1 MAAAFSSRPT
11 HQQCCRIQ
19 SIDLLRALAQ
29 LLDLGVFKR
38 GKQVMSIK
46 QSLIWCGVWAG
57 LAMLFNVGV
66 FLFHPRGTD
75 AGLEFFT
82 GYVTEQLLSVDN
94 IFVFLLLFGYFNVP
108 RVYQHKVLFWG
119 VLGAVIFRAIFVL
132 GGLALMSRFNWMI
145 YVFGGFL
152 VLTGISMVR
161 KGQEKEIHPEKN
173 LVMRAFRRF
182 FRVTPDYHRDRF
194 FVCKNGKL
202 WVTPLLMVLIAI
214 ESTDIV
220 FAADS
225 IPAIFAITPDPFI
238 VFSSN
243 ILALIGIRSLYFA
256 VAGFMRNFYFLHYG
270 FASILVMLG
279 TKMLL
284 SHVVQVPIALSLV
297 LIVFILL
304 SCVIISLLRPR
315 KADLKRIFGRTAE
328 LGLIPFRRLLMIE
341 NMIDHA
347 DKPVREVMRP
357 RSSVAV
363 IRLNSPWNENA
374 RLLRE
379 TRFSRYPIVEADGAR
394 PLGILH
400 VMDLALAETCQELDA
415 AQLKELARC
424 GLELREDLSLA
435 ETAAQFRRHSNEM
448 GIILNPSGEWTGI
461 VTIEDLLE
469 ELVGEIE
476 DESSIARG
484 ETPMSIADA
493 LSPGRIVLN
502 LQAGS
507 MPEAIENIIRAIPK
521 QELPIESQ
529 TMLRALIQPAS
540 KVPTYLEEGVAV
552 PHARLEGLDQP
563 MLAFARSA
571 EGVELDANQ
580 HAELFFL
587 ALFPI
592 EAPNLEVRLLASIT
606 RLIDS
611 EFVLHR
617 LREAQTPEEVIET
630 IRIGELILPV

>member
-1 MAAAFSSRPT
+1 M
-11 HQQCCRIQ
+11 HQQT
-19 SIDLLRALAQ
+19 LLWVGFVVFVIIMLA
-29 LLDLGVFKR
+29 LDLGIFQR
-38 GKQVMSIK
+38 GKQMMSIK
-46 QSLIWCGVWAG
+46 ESLIWCGVWAG

-82 GYVTEQLLSVDN
+82 GYVTEQSLSVDN
-94 IFVFLLLFGYFNVP
+94 IFVFLVLFGYFKVP
-108 RVYQHKVLFWG
+108 RVYQYKVLFWG
-119 VLGAVIFRAIFVL
+119 VLGAVIFRGIFIL
-132 GGLALMSRFNWMI
+132 GGLALMSRFHWMI

-161 KGQEKEIHPEKN
+161 KDQEKEIHPEKN

-182 FRVTPDYHRDRF
+182 FRVTADYHRDRF
-194 FVCKNGKL
+194 FAFKNGKL
-202 WVTPLLMVLIAI
+202 WVTPLLAVLIAI

-225 IPAIFAITPDPFI
+225 IPAIFAITPDPFL

-243 ILALIGIRSLYFA
+243 ILALIGIRSLYFV

-304 SCVIISLLRPR
+304 LCVIISLLRPR
-315 KADLKRIFGRTAE
+315 KADLKRIFGRTAQ
-328 LGLIPFRRLLMIE
+328 LGLIPFRRLLVIE

-363 IRLNSPWNENA
+363 IRLNLPWNENA
-374 RLLRE
+374 RLLRK
-379 TRFSRYPIVEADGAR
+379 TRFSRYPIVEADAAR

-400 VMDLALAETCQELDA
+400 VMDLALAEPRQEPDA
-415 AQLKELARC
+415 AQLKELARS
-424 GLELREDLSLA
+424 GLELREDLSLI
-435 ETAAQFRRHSNEM
+435 ETADQFRRHSDEM
-448 GIILNPSGEWTGI
+448 GIILNHSGEWTGI
-461 VTIEDLLE
+461 VTLEDLFE

-476 DESSIARG
+476 DASSIARG

-502 LQAGS
+502 LHAGS
-507 MPEAIENIIRAIPK
+507 MPEAIENIIGAIPK
-521 QELPIESQ
+521 QELPIDSQ
-529 TMLRALIQPAS
+529 TMLRALMQRAS

-552 PHARLEGLDQP
+552 PHAPLEGLDQP
-563 MLAFARSA
+563 MLAFARSE
-571 EGVELDANQ
+571 EGVELGATQ
-580 HAELFFL
+580 HAQLFFL
-587 ALFPI
+587 ALCPM
-592 EAPNLEVRLLASIT
+592 EMPNLEARLLASIT

-611 EFVLHR
+611 EYILHR
-617 LREAQTPEEVIET
+617 LHQAQTPEEVIET
-630 IRIGELILPV
+630 IRTGEQVLPV